1 MRIRFIIFISIL
13 LLCVKRAFSIKGLQ
27 KLNEINGIQKVLKP
41 SNQTSFHEMQSRSK
55 SDQNNNLNVNV
66 GDWTIH
72 IAYKNPKS
80 NKEKIKNFLI
90 YSMTFPYAELDEF
103 KEYLFE
109 E

>member
-27 KLNEINGIQKVLKP
+27 KLNQINGIQKVLKP
-41 SNQTSFHEMQSRSK
+41 SNQTSFHELQSRSK
-55 SDQNNNLNVNV
+55 SAENSNLNINV
-66 GDWTIH
+66 GDWTIN
-72 IAYKNPKS
+72 ITYKDQNS
-80 NKEKIKNFLI
+80 NTEKIKNFLI